1 MKGKWALLALLCAI
15 FVTYTVDRALL
26 GLLAVPIQNE
36 LGLGNTMFGVL
47 SAAIFWTYS
56 VCVPFS
62 GLVGDRFNRAR
73 VIGLAAVAWSAMTF
87 LAGFAGGFWSLFALC
102 SVAIVVPQTLYSP
115 CANALIAEH
124 HDSTRTVALSAHQA
138 AYYTGWLLSGVLVAS
153 VLALFGSWRW
163 VFFVCGSVG
172 LAVGAVFIA
181 CSRMFARSAVAGAA
195 ASTVRPPT
203 LGESLKA
210 FFGCRTA
217 MLVAVCY
224 VTEVFVSCGYGAW
237 GPKFVAG
244 KFHLSAA
251 AAGTGVMFW
260 HYAAALAAILV
271 TGFVTDRC
279 VVRMPRFRLALSAT
293 ALVASMPVLVV
304 FGTSESL
311 PTIWAAAAALGA
323 LIGVIGANQFTAIF
337 DVVPSNCRSGALGF
351 LNVIAGLV
359 GSLAPIG
366 LGWLSDHDSVS
377 VFGYGGF
384 ELGFSSMSLVQLLA
398 AAALAFAMFVTFGK
412 DRARLPGRS
421 K

>member
-1 MKGKWALLALLCAI
+1 MKGKWTLLALLCAI

-26 GLLAVPIQNE
+26 GLLAVPIQSE
-36 LGLGNTMFGVL
+36 LGFDDMTFGIL
-47 SAAIFWTYS
+47 TAAIFWTYS

-73 VIGLAAVAWSAMTF
+73 VIGLAAIAWSAMTL
-87 LAGFAGGFWSLFALC
+87 LAGFAGGFWSLFLLC
-102 SVAIVVPQTLYSP
+102 SVAIVVPQTLYGP

-138 AYYTGWLLSGVLVAS
+138 AYYTGWLLSGVLVAA
-153 VLALFGSWRW
+153 VLGRFGSWRW
-163 VFFVCGSVG
+163 VFFVCGSAG
-172 LAVGAVFIA
+172 LAVGAVFLV
-181 CSRMFARSAVAGAA
+181 CSRRFSRTPATASGASASA
-195 ASTVRPPT
+195 VRPPT
-203 LGESLKA
+203 LRESLKA

-237 GPKFVAG
+237 GPKFVAA

-251 AAGTGVMFW
+251 EAGTGVMFW
-260 HYAAALAAILV
+260 HYTAALAAILA

-279 VVRMPRFRLALSAT
+279 VVRMPRFRMALSAA
-293 ALVASMPVLVV
+293 ALVCSMPALVV
-304 FGTSESL
+304 FGTSECL
-311 PTIWAAAAALGA
+311 TAVWASAAALGA

-337 DVVPSNCRSGALGF
+337 DVVPSNCRSGTLGF

-366 LGWLSDHDSVS
+366 LGWLSDHASVS
-377 VFGYGGF
+377 LFGRSGF
-384 ELGFSSMSLVQLLA
+384 ELGFASMSLLQLVP
-398 AAALAFAMFVTFGK
+398 AAALLVAMLFTFRR
-412 DRARLPGRS
+412 DALGR
-421 K
+421 